1 MDEVSVLRGQ
11 LARARE
17 RIETL
22 EVDNAGLVC
31 DNEKLT
37 VKNERL
43 TSEVAKL
50 RARLEESRRAGKRQA
65 APFSRGEKKSDPK
78 RPGRK
83 TGEAYGRRARR
94 EAPPRLSGWTR
105 SSR

>member
-22 EVDNAGLVC
+22 EVDNAGLVR

-37 VKNERL
+37 VKNEKL
-43 TSEVAKL
+43 TTEVEKL
-50 RARLEESRRAGKRQA
+50 RARLEESRQAGKRQA
-65 APFSRGEKKSDPK
+65 ARFSRGEKSRIRSGQPQ
-78 RPGRK
+78 
-83 TGEAYGRRARR
+83 ARR
-94 EAPPRLSGWTR
+94 GLW
-105 SSR
+105 